1 MHPRDLF
8 KNKCNFWIN
17 PDLLCLTAL
26 IKGRILMNMKIY
38 KGISASAGIVTGKV
52 FLYLDDNLKVPKYS
66 IEQEEIE
73 SEMARFHLAVGKVAE
88 DLKVIQSQSNDTRIE
103 EESRFLDSHM
113 LMLTDPEFIKQVEIN
128 LGNYK
133 RNIEWV
139 LLMTVKHLIRTL
151 KKADSPYLVERTVD
165 IYDVTQRIHR
175 HLMFNEK
182 ISLSSIESEV
192 IVVTHN
198 LMPSDT
204 ASMNRDMVKG
214 IAMNAGG
221 KTSHTA
227 ILARSFG
234 IPSVLGLTNITDEA
248 RSGDI
253 IIVDG
258 NTGTVILDPDED
270 TLSEYKIKA
279 QKWLLHEEQLNK
291 LDKLSSVTIDGKRVL
306 LRANIELP
314 EEVEQVLSH
323 GADGIGLFRSE
334 FLFLKP
340 TGFSSEDDQYKAYSF
355 VVEKMKNN
363 GGVTIRT
370 LDVGGDKIIPDFE
383 TSDDKNPLLGWR
395 AIRFCLDRK
404 DIFKVQMRALLRA
417 SVHGDLRIMFPM
429 ISGVEELEDA
439 LAFLEET
446 KQEIRA
452 EGIPFDK
459 NIRIGIMIEVPSAAL
474 TSDILAKKVDFFSI
488 GTNDLVQYTIAVDR
502 GNENIAYLYKYFHP
516 AVLRLIKMV
525 IDNAHSAGIPIAMC
539 GEMAGDPLASVVLL
553 GMGLDSF
560 SMSSGVIP
568 AVKEVLRSVR
578 LSEAEELV
586 EKIMQMSST
595 QLIENYVSEWMNER
609 FDNISV

>member
-1 MHPRDLF
+1 
-8 KNKCNFWIN
+8 
-17 PDLLCLTAL
+17 
-26 IKGRILMNMKIY
+26 MKIFN
-38 KGISASAGIVTGKV
+38 GISASSGIVIGKV

-66 IEQEEIE
+66 IEQEAIE
-73 SEMARFHLAVGKVAE
+73 SEMARFHLAVEKVAE
-88 DLKVIQSQSNDTRIE
+88 DLKVIQLQSSNMRME

-113 LMLTDPEFIKQVEIN
+113 LMLSDPEFINQIKIN

-151 KKADSPYLVERTVD
+151 KKAESPYLVERTVD

-182 ISLSSIESEV
+182 ISLAAIENEV

-204 ASMNRDMVKG
+204 ASMNRNMVKG
-214 IAMNAGG
+214 IVMNAGG

-234 IPSVLGLTNITDEA
+234 IPSVLGLTNITDKA

-258 NTGTVILDPDED
+258 NTGTAILDPDED
-270 TLSEYKIKA
+270 TLAKYKKRA
-279 QKWLLHEEQLNK
+279 QKWLLHVEQLNK
-291 LDKLSSVTIDGKRVL
+291 LDKLSSVTIDGQRVI

-340 TGFSSEDDQYKAYSF
+340 SGFSSEEDQYNAYTY
-355 VVEKMKNN
+355 VIKKVKDN

-383 TSDDKNPLLGWR
+383 TTDDKNPLLGWR

-446 KQEIRA
+446 KQELRD
-452 EGIPFDK
+452 EGISFDE

-474 TSDILAKKVDFFSI
+474 TCDILAKKVDFFSI

-516 AVLRLIKMV
+516 AVLRLLKMV
-525 IDNAHSAGIPIAMC
+525 IDNAHSAGIPVAMC

-568 AVKEVLRSVR
+568 AVKEVLRSVS
-578 LSEAEELV
+578 LNEAEELV

-609 FDNISV
+609 FDNITE

>member
-1 MHPRDLF
+1 
-8 KNKCNFWIN
+8 
-17 PDLLCLTAL
+17 
-26 IKGRILMNMKIY
+26 MKIFN
-38 KGISASAGIVTGKV
+38 GISASSGIVIGKV

-66 IEQEEIE
+66 IEQEAIE
-73 SEMARFHLAVGKVAE
+73 SEMARFHLAVEKVAE
-88 DLKVIQSQSNDTRIE
+88 DLKVIQLQSSNMRME

-113 LMLTDPEFIKQVEIN
+113 LMLSDPEFINQIKIN

-151 KKADSPYLVERTVD
+151 KKAESPYLVERTVD

-182 ISLSSIESEV
+182 ISLAAIENEV

-204 ASMNRDMVKG
+204 ASMNRNMVKG
-214 IAMNAGG
+214 IVMNAGG

-234 IPSVLGLTNITDEA
+234 IPSVLGLTNITDKA
-248 RSGDI
+248 RSGDM

-258 NTGTVILDPDED
+258 NTGTAILDPDED
-270 TLSEYKIKA
+270 TLAKYKKRA
-279 QKWLLHEEQLNK
+279 QKWLLHVEQLNK
-291 LDKLSSVTIDGKRVL
+291 LDKLSSVTIDGQRVI

-340 TGFSSEDDQYKAYSF
+340 SGFSSEEDQYNAYTY
-355 VVEKMKNN
+355 VIKKVKDN

-383 TSDDKNPLLGWR
+383 TTDDKNPLLGWR

-446 KQEIRA
+446 KQELRD
-452 EGIPFDK
+452 EGISFDE

-474 TSDILAKKVDFFSI
+474 TCDILAKKVDFFSI

-516 AVLRLIKMV
+516 AVLRLLKMV
-525 IDNAHSAGIPIAMC
+525 IDNAHSAGIPVAMC

-568 AVKEVLRSVR
+568 AVKEVLRSVS
-578 LSEAEELV
+578 LNEAEELV

-609 FDNISV
+609 FDNITE

>member
-1 MHPRDLF
+1 MID
-8 KNKCNFWIN
+8 

-26 IKGRILMNMKIY
+26 TKGRIFLDMKIY
-38 KGISASAGIVTGKV
+38 KGISASAGIVIGTV
-52 FLYLDDNLKVPKYS
+52 LLYLDDNLKVPKYS
-66 IEQEEIE
+66 IEPEEIE
-73 SEMARFHLAVGKVAE
+73 SEMARFHLALGKVVE
-88 DLKVIQSQSNDTRIE
+88 DLKVIKSQSNDLRLE
-103 EESRFLDSHM
+103 EKSRFLDSHM
-113 LMLTDPEFIKQVEIN
+113 LMLTDTEFINQIKIN

-151 KKADSPYLVERTVD
+151 KKAESPYLVERTVD

-175 HLMFNEK
+175 HLLFNEK
-182 ISLSSIESEV
+182 MSLSAIESEV

-204 ASMNRDMVKG
+204 ASMNRIMVKG
-214 IAMNAGG
+214 IVMNAGG

-258 NTGTVILDPDED
+258 NTGTVILDPDKD

-291 LDKLSSVTIDGKRVL
+291 LDDLSSVTIDGQRVI

-323 GADGIGLFRSE
+323 DADGIGLFRSE
-334 FLFLKP
+334 FLFLTP
-340 TGFSSEDDQYKAYSF
+340 SGFSSEEDQYKAYTY
-355 VVEKMKNN
+355 VVKKMKNN

-383 TSDDKNPLLGWR
+383 TTDDKNPLLGWR

-417 SVHGDLRIMFPM
+417 SIHGDLRIMFPM

-439 LAFLEET
+439 IAFLEET
-446 KQEIRA
+446 KQEIRD
-452 EGIPFDK
+452 EGIPFDEK
-459 NIRIGIMIEVPSAAL
+459 IRIGIMIEVPSAAL

-525 IDNAHSAGIPIAMC
+525 IDNAHRAGIPVAMC

-560 SMSSGVIP
+560 SMSSGVIT
-568 AVKEVLRSVR
+568 AVKEVIRSVR
-578 LSEAEELV
+578 LNEAEELV

-609 FDNISV
+609 FENITE

>member
-1 MHPRDLF
+1 
-8 KNKCNFWIN
+8 
-17 PDLLCLTAL
+17 
-26 IKGRILMNMKIY
+26 MKIFN
-38 KGISASAGIVTGKV
+38 GISASAGIVIGKV

-66 IEQEEIE
+66 IEQEAIE
-73 SEMARFHLAVGKVAE
+73 SEMARFHLAVEKVAE
-88 DLKVIQSQSNDTRIE
+88 DLKVIQLQSSNMRME

-113 LMLTDPEFIKQVEIN
+113 LMLSDPEFINQIKIN

-151 KKADSPYLVERTVD
+151 KKAESPYLVERTVD

-182 ISLSSIESEV
+182 ISLAAIENEV

-204 ASMNRDMVKG
+204 ASMNRNMVKG
-214 IAMNAGG
+214 IVMNAGG

-234 IPSVLGLTNITDEA
+234 IPSVLGLTNITDKA
-248 RSGDI
+248 RSGDM

-258 NTGTVILDPDED
+258 NTGTAILDPDED
-270 TLSEYKIKA
+270 TLAKYKKRA
-279 QKWLLHEEQLNK
+279 QKWLLHVEQLNK
-291 LDKLSSVTIDGKRVL
+291 LDKLSSVTIDGQRVI

-340 TGFSSEDDQYKAYSF
+340 SGFSSEEDQYNAYTY
-355 VVEKMKNN
+355 VIKKVKDN

-383 TSDDKNPLLGWR
+383 TTDDKNPLLGWR

-446 KQEIRA
+446 KQELRD
-452 EGIPFDK
+452 EGISFDE

-474 TSDILAKKVDFFSI
+474 TCDILAKKVDFFSI

-516 AVLRLIKMV
+516 AVLRLLKMV
-525 IDNAHSAGIPIAMC
+525 IDNAHSAGIPVAMC

-568 AVKEVLRSVR
+568 AVKEVLRSVS
-578 LSEAEELV
+578 LNEAEELV

-609 FDNISV
+609 FDNITE